1 MSYRDLQ
8 KKVASLSMRERIL
21 VCLVGVALFVFP
33 GYLSFVD
40 RYKTDTRRTQD
51 SMGARGAELA
61 EVQEELAKWQG
72 MLTQNPNDVLRSE
85 KEEYQK
91 VLAELDESL
100 DRETMNLISA
110 SQMAGILTGVLSGNS
125 SVKIT
130 KTESVPPRLLFH
142 KDDVKLYQHG
152 VIITLNGRYMDIMRY
167 LEGLEAMK
175 TSFFWKS
182 FDYRVTKY
190 PEAEAVL
197 EIYTLSINR
206 DFIRG

>member
-72 MLTQNPNDVLRSE
+72 MLTQNPNDVLAHNHLGSIYFSKKEYDKAMEVLE
-85 KEEYQK
+85 K
-91 VLAELDESL
+91 
-100 DRETMNLISA
+100 
-110 SQMAGILTGVLSGNS
+110 
-125 SVKIT
+125 
-130 KTESVPPRLLFH
+130 RLERMMPW
-142 KDDVKLYQHG
+142 
-152 VIITLNGRYMDIMRY
+152 NY
-167 LEGLEAMK
+167 LENQAKMTEHMLNIQKNVPLG
-175 TSFFWKS
+175 
-182 FDYRVTKY
+182 
-190 PEAEAVL
+190 
-197 EIYTLSINR
+197 IYVI
-206 DFIRG
+206 

>member
-91 VLAELDESL
+91 ILAELDEKRRNDTL
-100 DRETMNLISA
+100 KTAKPHLKRGMMMLEE
-110 SQMAGILTGVLSGNS
+110 GVL
-125 SVKIT
+125 
-130 KTESVPPRLLFH
+130 RLSEQGFFVSN
-142 KDDVKLYQHG
+142 D
-152 VIITLNGRYMDIMRY
+152 II
-167 LEGLEAMK
+167 
-175 TSFFWKS
+175 S
-182 FDYRVTKY
+182 
-190 PEAEAVL
+190 
-197 EIYTLSINR
+197 
-206 DFIRG
+206 DFML